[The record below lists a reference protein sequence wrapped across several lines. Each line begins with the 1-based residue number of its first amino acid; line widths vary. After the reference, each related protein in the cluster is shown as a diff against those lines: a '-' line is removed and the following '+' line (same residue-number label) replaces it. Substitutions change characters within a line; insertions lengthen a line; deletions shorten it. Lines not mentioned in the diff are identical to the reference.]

1 MKIKYKKQFKKIA
14 DELFKINQQAI
25 KDKDEEAKEI
35 SCYLIEIMEGRGL
48 YWMIK
53 EIKGGE

>member
-48 YWMIK
+48 Y
-53 EIKGGE
+53 